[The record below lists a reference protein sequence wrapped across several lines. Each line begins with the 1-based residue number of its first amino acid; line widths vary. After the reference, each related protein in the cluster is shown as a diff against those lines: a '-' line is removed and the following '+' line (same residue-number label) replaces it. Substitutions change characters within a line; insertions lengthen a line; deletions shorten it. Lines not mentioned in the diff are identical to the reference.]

1 MKLRSLIA
9 PLLAI
14 PVVVALAAC
23 SGGAAATG
31 DSTSGTSGAAP
42 VKVAVVLGGLA
53 NDGGFNQ
60 YAADAAHALE
70 KDGDIKA
77 QIRES
82 VTTTSD
88 AEAAFRQYA
97 SQGYDLI
104 IGWGLDFAN
113 SVFTV
118 AKEQPKAH
126 FVATGSADI
135 LKKAT
140 ANVETWTYAS
150 DQQGYLTGWVAGK
163 TGLSPVGVVDGELAP
178 FNEVS
183 YKALTV
189 GLKAAN
195 PDATELKSIFTGS
208 WTDTSLASQA
218 TKAQIAAGAKLIV
231 TGAEGYTPGVLSA
244 AKAAGVATLGAS
256 STSSSDAKA
265 VNVGLVKLDFTPTL
279 REVVGHLQKG
289 DFGNHSYTSTIAN
302 KGLIFADINKAPAAP
317 DLPSDIAAQVDELA
331 KKLASGEVTIPA
343 IG

>member
-1 MKLRSLIA
+1 MKLRSLIT

-14 PVVVALAAC
+14 PAVALLAAC
-23 SGGAAATG
+23 S
-31 DSTSGTSGAAP
+31 SGASAGSASSP
-42 VKVAVVLGGLA
+42 DELKVAVVLGGLA

-70 KDGDIKA
+70 KKGEIKA

-82 VTTTSD
+82 VTSSSD

-135 LKKAT
+135 LEKAT

-163 TGLSPVGVVDGELAP
+163 TGLSPVGVVDGQLAP
-178 FNEVS
+178 FNETS
-183 YKALTV
+183 YKALTL
-189 GLKAAN
+189 GLKDAN
-195 PDATELKSIFTGS
+195 PEATELEPIFTGS
-208 WTDTSLASQA
+208 WEDPALANQA
-218 TKAQIAAGAKLIV
+218 AKAQIAAGAKLIV
-231 TGAEGYTPGVLSA
+231 TGAEGYTSGVLSA
-244 AKAAGVATLGAS
+244 AKAGGIATLGAS
-256 STSSSDAKA
+256 STSSSDAKE
-265 VNVGLVKLDFTPTL
+265 VNLGLVKLDFTPTL
-279 REVVGHLQKG
+279 EEIVGHLDKG
-289 DFGNHSYTSTIAN
+289 DFGKHSYTSTIAN
-302 KGLIFADINKAPAAP
+302 KGLIFADINPVKAAP
-317 DLPSDIAAQVDELA
+317 ELPSDIADQVDELA
-331 KKLASGEVTIPA
+331 AKLASGEVKIPSV
-343 IG
+343 G

>member
-1 MKLRSLIA
+1 MKLRSLLT
-9 PLLAI
+9 PLLAVPI
-14 PVVVALAAC
+14 VAVLAAC
-23 SGGAAATG
+23 S
-31 DSTSGTSGAAP
+31 SGATAGGEATSAHEL
-42 VKVAVVLGGLA
+42 KVAVVLGGLA

-70 KDGDIKA
+70 KKGEIKA

-82 VTTTSD
+82 VTSSSD

-126 FVATGSADI
+126 FVATGSVDI

-163 TGLSPVGVVDGELAP
+163 SGLSPIGVVDGQLAP
-178 FNEVS
+178 FNETT

-195 PDATELKSIFTGS
+195 PSATELKPIFTGS
-208 WTDTSLASQA
+208 WEDPALANQA
-218 TKAQIAAGAKLIV
+218 AKAQIAAGAKLIV

-244 AKAAGVATLGAS
+244 AKAAGIATLGAS
-256 STSSSDAKA
+256 STSSSDAKQ
-265 VNVGLVKLDFTPTL
+265 VNIGLVKLDFTPTL
-279 REVVGHLQKG
+279 EEIVGHLDKG
-289 DFGNHSYTSTIAN
+289 DFGKHSYTSTIAN
-302 KGLIFADINKAPAAP
+302 KGLILADINQVDAAP
-317 DLPSDIAAQVDELA
+317 QLPKDIAAQVDELA
-331 KKLASGEVTIPA
+331 KKLASGELTIPSV
-343 IG
+343 G

>member
-14 PVVVALAAC
+14 PVVAALAAC
-23 SGGAAATG
+23 STGASAGGSPSAAAE
-31 DSTSGTSGAAP
+31 P
-42 VKVAVVLGGLA
+42 KVAIVLGGLA

-70 KDGDIKA
+70 KKGEIKV

-82 VTTTSD
+82 VTSSSD

-97 SQGYDLI
+97 SQGYDLV

-163 TGLSPVGVVDGELAP
+163 TGLSPVGVVDGQLAP
-178 FNEVS
+178 FNETT
-183 YKALTV
+183 YKALTL
-189 GLKAAN
+189 GLKDAN
-195 PDATELKSIFTGS
+195 PSATELKPIFTGS
-208 WTDTSLASQA
+208 WEDPTLANQA
-218 TKAQIAAGAKLIV
+218 AKAQVAAGAKLIV

-244 AKAAGVATLGAS
+244 AKAAGIATIGAS

-265 VNVGLVKLDFTPTL
+265 VNIGLVKLDFTPTL
-279 REVVGHLQKG
+279 EEIVGHLEKG
-289 DFGNHSYTSTIAN
+289 DFGDHSYTSTIAN
-302 KGLIFADINKAPAAP
+302 KGLIFADVNPVDAAP
-317 DLPSDIAAQVDELA
+317 GLPKDIADQVDQLADKLA
-331 KKLASGEVTIPA
+331 KGELKIPA
-343 IG
+343 VG

>member
-1 MKLRSLIA
+1 MKLRSLLT
-9 PLLAI
+9 PLLAV
-14 PVVVALAAC
+14 PVVAVLAAC
-23 SGGAAATG
+23 S
-31 DSTSGTSGAAP
+31 SGASAGGDATSAHEL
-42 VKVAVVLGGLA
+42 KVAVVLGGLA

-70 KDGDIKA
+70 KKGEIKA

-82 VTTTSD
+82 VTSSSD

-126 FVATGSADI
+126 FVATGSVDI

-163 TGLSPVGVVDGELAP
+163 SGLSPVGVVDGQLAP
-178 FNEVS
+178 FNETT

-195 PDATELKSIFTGS
+195 PSATELKPIFTGS
-208 WTDTSLASQA
+208 WEDPALANQA
-218 TKAQIAAGAKLIV
+218 AKAQIAAGAKLIV

-244 AKAAGVATLGAS
+244 AKAAGIATLGAS
-256 STSSSDAKA
+256 STSSSDAKQ
-265 VNVGLVKLDFTPTL
+265 VNIGLVKLDFTPTL
-279 REVVGHLQKG
+279 EEIVGHLDKG
-289 DFGNHSYTSTIAN
+289 DFGKHSYTSTIAN
-302 KGLIFADINKAPAAP
+302 KGLILADINPVDAAP
-317 DLPSDIAAQVDELA
+317 QLPKDIAAQVDELA
-331 KKLASGEVTIPA
+331 KKLASGEVTIPSV
-343 IG
+343 G